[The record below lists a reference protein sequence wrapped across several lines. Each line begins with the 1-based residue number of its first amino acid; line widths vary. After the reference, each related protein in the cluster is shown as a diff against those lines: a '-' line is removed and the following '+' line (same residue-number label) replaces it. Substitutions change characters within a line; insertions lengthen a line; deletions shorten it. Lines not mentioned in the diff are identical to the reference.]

1 MPSQCPIQHS
11 APGHLSAPQGQNL
24 ACPVHAVSPPLA
36 QWVTPGGRVAC
47 CDCGGPPPA
56 GRGAWASQ
64 PRARRPPRAQA
75 PPRRRLSP
83 PPPGRRHWPRAPPP
97 SASHFLAEPWLR
109 TRPAP
114 GLRRPFPAAPR
125 GRPRRRG
132 SPRRGRSA
140 PARWA
145 SARPPPPRT
154 ARAPRAVGGLEAG
167 LPAEGPRPGERDPR
181 PVHPRLPFVLG
192 VVAQRRGG
200 GAPPPPERGQVRPA
214 RRLARPR

>member
-56 GRGAWASQ
+56 GRGAWASR

-167 LPAEGPRPGERDPR
+167 LPAEGPPAWRARPPPGP
-181 PVHPRLPFVLG
+181 PAASLCAG
-192 VVAQRRGG
+192 GG
-200 GAPPPPERGQVRPA
+200 GAAARGRGAAAPGA
-214 RRLARPR
+214 GTGAA